1 MNHMPLL
8 VRREF
13 WEHRSFVIAPAI
25 VAAIL
30 LIGVTFGHVEF
41 GNNSL
46 DKLASPEFA
55 SKQYSVMTLRSANS
69 GTPRGALTLLLVAAG
84 ACHRAPPPEPEIRPV
99 RAITVMSGAAG
110 EANAYTAEIRA
121 RYESDL
127 SFQVGGKIISR
138 AVDAGARVKR
148 DAVLAR
154 LDDHDQQI
162 AVQSARAAV
171 VGADAELSRA
181 RTDEARYRDLLERG
195 LTTQATFVAQQT
207 AAKTAKSHLEQASGQ
222 LQLSRQQLAYTTLHA
237 NADGVITH
245 IYEEVGTV
253 VAPGQKIMELPIG
266 ERSALLGNG
275 SVDAAIWLSGA
286 RQLAE
291 HWQLDATLGITRPGS
306 VEPLPLAAPGAIPFG
321 SVALSWEGAPAYG
334 LTLQIDAHG
343 SCVEDSDLDFLGSA
357 ALLTVGGHFL
367 FASGWRF
374 ELAVTED
381 LRPGA
386 SPDIVFYFALRHQR

>member
-1 MNHMPLL
+1 VKRRDSLLCALALSALAAGQAAQADPFALRDQNPLIHGVYLPLGRPALPADRSARQDLTLTFSNTTNIDRNRGEELL
-8 VRREF
+8 VDGETTELRWSAAWPLGERWQLQASIPMVHYEGGHLDSMIDD
-13 WEHRSFVIAPAI
+13 WHRLLGLPRGDRPARPENRLDFYYGLAGSS
-25 VAAIL
+25 VDVTEGHTGLGDAAIE
-30 LIGVTFGHVEF
+30 V
-41 GNNSL
+41 
-46 DKLASPEFA
+46 
-55 SKQYSVMTLRSANS
+55 
-69 GTPRGALTLLLVAAG
+69 
-84 ACHRAPPPEPEIRPV
+84 
-99 RAITVMSGAAG
+99 
-110 EANAYTAEIRA
+110 AYTMLATDQ
-121 RYESDL
+121 STL
-127 SFQVGGKIISR
+127 NLWVG
-138 AVDAGARVKR
+138 
-148 DAVLAR
+148 
-154 LDDHDQQI
+154 
-162 AVQSARAAV
+162 
-171 VGADAELSRA
+171 
-181 RTDEARYRDLLERG
+181 
-195 LTTQATFVAQQT
+195 
-207 AAKTAKSHLEQASGQ
+207 
-222 LQLSRQQLAYTTLHA
+222 
-237 NADGVITH
+237 
-245 IYEEVGTV
+245 
-253 VAPGQKIMELPIG
+253 MEFPIG

>member
-1 MNHMPLL
+1 M
-8 VRREF
+8 R
-13 WEHRSFVIAPAI
+13 
-25 VAAIL
+25 
-30 LIGVTFGHVEF
+30 
-41 GNNSL
+41 
-46 DKLASPEFA
+46 
-55 SKQYSVMTLRSANS
+55 LRSANS
-69 GTPRGALTLLLVAAG
+69 GRSRGALTLLLVAAG

-207 AAKTAKSHLEQASGQ
+207 AAKTANSHLEQASGQ

-237 NADGVITH
+237 NADGVITR

-253 VAPGQKIMELPIG
+253 VAPGQKVMNLAQPSELEAVFDVSESRVEDVRGNPSVQITLQSVKSPMLAG
-266 ERSALLGNG
+266 RVREVSPSADPVTRTYQVRTTILSPPPELQLGMTATVTLPQRFGNAPLVSIPPTALFQKDNGAAVWVVKADNTLELRAVKVDRYEADKVLVTSGLNTGDRIVTAGVHKLAAGQKVRLLGETP
-275 SVDAAIWLSGA
+275 
-286 RQLAE
+286 R
-291 HWQLDATLGITRPGS
+291 
-306 VEPLPLAAPGAIPFG
+306 
-321 SVALSWEGAPAYG
+321 
-334 LTLQIDAHG
+334 
-343 SCVEDSDLDFLGSA
+343 
-357 ALLTVGGHFL
+357 
-367 FASGWRF
+367 
-374 ELAVTED
+374 
-381 LRPGA
+381 
-386 SPDIVFYFALRHQR
+386 